1 MPYLCTYPTPEGF
14 SDILM
19 QSDGAVLTGLW
30 FATSRDAARHGTPGE
45 PKELSIFRETTHWL
59 NVYFSGQAPD
69 FTPPYKIANLTP
81 FRRQV
86 IDILNTI
93 PFGET
98 CTYNEI
104 AKWIAKENGI
114 ERMSAQAVGGA
125 VGWNPICI
133 LIPCHRVVGAHGNLT
148 GYGGGL
154 PNKIALLAHEKN
166 DMSRFTLP
174 KQRYT

>member
-1 MPYLCTYPTPEGF
+1 MPYICTYPTPEGF
-14 SDILM
+14 SDILL

-30 FATSRDAARHGTPGE
+30 FVTSPNVAGQGE
-45 PKELSIFRETTHWL
+45 QKDLSIFRETAHWL
-59 NVYFSGQAPD
+59 DVYFHGKAPD
-69 FTPPYKIANLTP
+69 FTPPYKIADLTP

-104 AKWIAKENGI
+104 AQGIAKENGI
-114 ERMSAQAVGGA
+114 DRMSAQAVGGA

-154 PNKIALLAHEKN
+154 PNKIALLAHERN
-166 DMSRFTLP
+166 DMSRFHMP
-174 KQRYT
+174 K